1 MAKDTA
7 RMKTELEDD
16 FNLAG
21 EEINAMLDEM
31 EQDGHDIGA
40 VMGGALT
47 ALLFRLMVQSP
58 DTNTTMGML
67 SSAMNQAAV
76 IAAAYNLEE
85 PEETRH

>member
-1 MAKDTA
+1 MAKDTT
-7 RMKTELEDD
+7 RMSDLESD
-16 FNLAG
+16 FNYAG
-21 EEINAMLDEM
+21 DQMNALLDEM
-31 EQDGHDIGA
+31 EAEGYNAGA

>member
-1 MAKDTA
+1 
-7 RMKTELEDD
+7 MKNDLERD
-16 FNLAG
+16 FDFAG
-21 EEINAMLDEM
+21 DQMNALLDEM
-31 EQDGHDIGA
+31 EQDGHNTGA

-58 DTNTTMGML
+58 DNSTTMGML

>member
-1 MAKDTA
+1 MAKDTT
-7 RMKTELEDD
+7 RMTTELNDD
-16 FNLAG
+16 FNIAG
-21 EEINAMLDEM
+21 DQINALLDEM

-58 DTNTTMGML
+58 DGNTTMGML

-76 IAAAYNLEE
+76 IAAEYDMIN
-85 PEETRH
+85 ETKH

>member
-1 MAKDTA
+1 MSKD
-7 RMKTELEDD
+7 LEKD

-58 DTNTTMGML
+58 DNSTTIGML

-76 IAAAYNLEE
+76 IAAAYEVEE
-85 PEETRH
+85 DTKH

>member
-1 MAKDTA
+1 
-7 RMKTELEDD
+7 MKTELEND

-58 DTNTTMGML
+58 DNSTTIGML

-76 IAAAYNLEE
+76 IAAAYEVEE
-85 PEETRH
+85 DTKH

>member
-1 MAKDTA
+1 
-7 RMKTELEDD
+7 MKTELEND

-58 DTNTTMGML
+58 DNSTTMGML

-76 IAAAYNLEE
+76 IAAAYEVEE
-85 PEETRH
+85 DTKH

>member
-1 MAKDTA
+1 
-7 RMKTELEDD
+7 MKNDLERD
-16 FNLAG
+16 FDFAG
-21 EEINAMLDEM
+21 DQMNALLDEM
-31 EQDGHDIGA
+31 EQDGHNAGA

-47 ALLFRLMVQSP
+47 ALLFRLLVSSP

-85 PEETRH
+85 PEEKRH

>member
-1 MAKDTA
+1 
-7 RMKTELEDD
+7 MKTELEDD

-58 DTNTTMGML
+58 DNSTTIGML

-76 IAAAYNLEE
+76 IAAAYEVEE
-85 PEETRH
+85 DTKH

>member
-1 MAKDTA
+1 MAKDTT
-7 RMKTELEDD
+7 RMTTELNDD
-16 FNLAG
+16 FNIAG
-21 EEINAMLDEM
+21 DQINALLDEM

-58 DTNTTMGML
+58 DGNTTMGML

-76 IAAAYNLEE
+76 IAAEYNMIN
-85 PEETRH
+85 ETKH

>member
-1 MAKDTA
+1 MSD
-7 RMKTELEDD
+7 LESD
-16 FNLAG
+16 FNYAG
-21 EEINAMLDEM
+21 EEMNALLDEL
-31 EQDGHDIGA
+31 EQDGHNAGA

-47 ALLFRLMVQSP
+47 ALLFRLLVSSP

-76 IAAAYNLEE
+76 IAASYNLEE

>member
-1 MAKDTA
+1 
-7 RMKTELEDD
+7 MKTELEND

-58 DTNTTMGML
+58 DNSTTMGML

-76 IAAAYNLEE
+76 IAAAYDYD
-85 PEETRH
+85 EETKH

>member
-1 MAKDTA
+1 
-7 RMKTELEDD
+7 
-16 FNLAG
+16 
-21 EEINAMLDEM
+21 M

-58 DTNTTMGML
+58 DGNTTMGML

-76 IAAAYNLEE
+76 IAAEYNMIN
-85 PEETRH
+85 ETKH

>member
-1 MAKDTA
+1 MT
-7 RMKTELEDD
+7 TELNDD
-16 FNLAG
+16 FNRAG
-21 EEINAMLDEM
+21 DQINALLDEM

-58 DTNTTMGML
+58 DGNTTMGML

-76 IAAAYNLEE
+76 IAAEYNMIN
-85 PEETRH
+85 ETKH

>member
-1 MAKDTA
+1 MSD
-7 RMKTELEDD
+7 LESD
-16 FNLAG
+16 FNYAG
-21 EEINAMLDEM
+21 EEMNALLDAL
-31 EQDGHDIGA
+31 EQDGHNAGA

-47 ALLFRLMVQSP
+47 ALLFRLLVSSP

>member
-1 MAKDTA
+1 MSD
-7 RMKTELEDD
+7 LESD
-16 FNLAG
+16 FNYAG
-21 EEINAMLDEM
+21 DEMNALLDEM
-31 EQDGHDIGA
+31 EAEGYNAGA

>member
-1 MAKDTA
+1 MAKDTTG
-7 RMKTELEDD
+7 MSDLESD
-16 FNLAG
+16 FNYAG
-21 EEINAMLDEM
+21 DQMNALLDEL
-31 EQDGHDIGA
+31 EQDGHNAGA

-47 ALLFRLMVQSP
+47 ALLFRLLVSSP

>member
-1 MAKDTA
+1 MT
-7 RMKTELEDD
+7 TELNDD
-16 FNLAG
+16 FNIAG
-21 EEINAMLDEM
+21 DQINALLDEM

-58 DTNTTMGML
+58 DGNTTMGML

-76 IAAAYNLEE
+76 IAAEYNMIN
-85 PEETRH
+85 ETKH

>member
-1 MAKDTA
+1 MT
-7 RMKTELEDD
+7 TELNDD
-16 FNLAG
+16 FGIAG
-21 EEINAMLDEM
+21 DQINALLDEM

-58 DTNTTMGML
+58 DGNTTMGML

-76 IAAAYNLEE
+76 IAAEYDTLG
-85 PEETRH
+85 ETKH